1 MRILNSCDELIEFVM
16 NELSEYSDSVVMFQG
31 DALEIDETDLSY
43 KKFEVVD
50 VFGIDKTDLSYEEF
64 GVIKDDTLISI
75 SYSTGSD
82 FDLHAVKGL
91 IDFEKSY
98 PCVVVPNYVRN
109 GIITALKS
117 EW

>member
-31 DALEIDETDLSY
+31 DVLEIDETDLSY
-43 KKFEVVD
+43 KKFGVVD
-50 VFGIDKTDLSYEEF
+50 VFEIDKTDLSYEEF
-64 GVIKDDTLISI
+64 GVIKDNTLISI
-75 SYSTGSD
+75 SSSTGSD
-82 FDLHAVKGL
+82 FDLHAIKGL
-91 IDFEKSY
+91 INFEKSY

-109 GIITALKS
+109 ELIAALKG